1 MLFIKETSIALII
14 LLEFITMV
22 DVNKLL
28 GSFLSS
34 GAASGFAGG
43 LAGGMA
49 SKLIS
54 GKSVKKMGE
63 SALKLG
69 GVAAVGALAYTA
81 YKRYNANQVASQGT
95 VQVSNSAAIA
105 DNIIEAPVGSAF
117 LPPADDNA
125 ANEELGLILVRAM
138 IAVARA
144 DGRLDAQESQ
154 VIFQRIESLELD
166 SASQNM
172 LVQEMGHPV
181 DMDAIINSANSPE
194 VAAEIYIASLLAVDV
209 DTVAE
214 KSYLAMLAA
223 RLQLPAQ
230 LVKELENQV
239 NAIKS

>member
-1 MLFIKETSIALII
+1 LFNAFFISYLSIT
-14 LLEFITMV
+14 LEFITMV

-49 SKLIS
+49 SKMIS
-54 GKSVKKMGE
+54 GKAVKKMGS

-81 YKRYNANQVASQGT
+81 YKRYNASQ
-95 VQVSNSAAIA
+95 AA
-105 DNIIEAPVGSAF
+105 APAEIPATETATDKLLDAPTGSAF
-117 LPPADDNA
+117 LPPADDQA
-125 ANEELGLILVRAM
+125 ANDALGLILVRSM

-154 VIFQRIESLELD
+154 AVFQKIESLGLD
-166 SASQNM
+166 SASQNL

-181 DMDAIINSANSPE
+181 DMDAIISSASSPE

-209 DTVAE
+209 DTAAE

-223 RLQLPAQ
+223 RLQLPPA
-230 LVKELENQV
+230 LITELTSQV
-239 NAIKS
+239 NELKG